1 MSGSLASVLLAA
13 ADTSTLPRGRHLF
26 DDLSVP
32 KEVKQWWANGT
43 HATYGCRCVAV
54 HATRAHLTRVPAAPH
69 RFLRDHLRQRG
80 GDKLR
85 PALHAVFHPNAIVT
99 RSVSEAA
106 TLRQQMVTKAAADA
120 NVLAPI
126 FVLRARGPPCVFETT
141 GALLLMPSTQLKQDP
156 LLGPWCED
164 AVSQRSVLSC
174 VVCLTVRH
182 VVVQV
187 PLVRQQRREGI
198 GGVPG
203 HCGSQEHAGGAARP

>member
-1 MSGSLASVLLAA
+1 MPRTAVAVLLCNA
-13 ADTSTLPRGRHLF
+13 S
-26 DDLSVP
+26 
-32 KEVKQWWANGT
+32 
-43 HATYGCRCVAV
+43 
-54 HATRAHLTRVPAAPH
+54 RAQLIRVPAAPH

-99 RSVSEAA
+99 RSVSQAA
-106 TLRQQMVTKAAADA
+106 TLRQQMMTKAAADA

-126 FVLRARGPPCVFETT
+126 FVLRARGAPCVLETTT
-141 GALLLMPSTQLKQDP
+141 GALLLVPSSQQP
-156 LLGPWCED
+156 LLGPWYEH
-164 AVSQRSVLSC
+164 AVSQRSVLSS
-174 VVCLTVRH
+174 VLCLTVRR